1 MQLQGKD
8 TLVRS
13 VNGCAAG
20 RQVEAEGGSS
30 ESLQLGGRGRDRG
43 SGVRGILF
51 LRKPGVLGLTRW
63 DEAQRLKNGGN
74 REATLVPR
82 GCG

>member
-20 RQVEAEGGSS
+20 RQVEVEGGTANPCSW
-30 ESLQLGGRGRDRG
+30 GGEGEGQGVGR
-43 SGVRGILF
+43 S
-51 LRKPGVLGLTRW
+51 W
-63 DEAQRLKNGGN
+63 DLIFK
-74 REATLVPR
+74 
-82 GCG
+82 

>member
-20 RQVEAEGGSS
+20 RQVEVEGGSS
-30 ESLQLGGRGRDRG
+30 ESLQLGEGEGQGVGRSWD
-43 SGVRGILF
+43 
-51 LRKPGVLGLTRW
+51 LTF
-63 DEAQRLKNGGN
+63 K
-74 REATLVPR
+74 
-82 GCG
+82 